1 MSVQN
6 RFDRIIESLHQATL
20 DQTRWPATSML
31 IEETCGITGPQ
42 LLRVAGRCHDEQ
54 GEDQQEQ
61 GCAERKLKTSL
72 RPAARCCSPA
82 GTYDGLTNRTD
93 RIEIIDRLLPHIRQF
108 IRVRNAFAGVRALNA
123 SLAGVIDNTM
133 VGVICVDRQG
143 KIVQANSVARAVL
156 RHRDSLI
163 DRDGCIRARLPADD
177 ARLRE
182 LLSRVV
188 SPSAA
193 PETVGTMVIRRSLEL
208 PRLTLHITP
217 VVAHDLG
224 LGSSHVAS
232 MVLIVDPGAQT
243 GLDPEHVA
251 AVLGLTLAESRVAV
265 ALAEGATAREIA
277 AATSRKEATVREL
290 LKRVHVK
297 LGISRR
303 ADLVRTVLTIGAVPR
318 PQR

>member
-1 MSVQN
+1 MPN
-6 RFDRIIESLHQATL
+6 SLHTL
-20 DQTRWPATSML
+20 VGAGQPSRSHGWRSDQ
-31 IEETCGITGPQ
+31 
-42 LLRVAGRCHDEQ
+42 
-54 GEDQQEQ
+54 
-61 GCAERKLKTSL
+61 
-72 RPAARCCSPA
+72 
-82 GTYDGLTNRTD
+82 
-93 RIEIIDRLLPHIRQF
+93 IEIIDRLLPHIRQF

-133 VGVICVDRQG
+133 VGVICVDRPG

-163 DRDGCIRARLPADD
+163 DRGGCLRARLPADD

-182 LLSRVV
+182 LLSRVM

-193 PETVGTMVIRRSLEL
+193 PETVGTMVINRSLEL

-232 MVLIVDPGAQT
+232 MVLIVDPAAQP
-243 GLDPEHVA
+243 GMDPEHVA

-303 ADLVRTVLTIGAVPR
+303 ADLVRTVLTIGEVPR